1 MRELWIDF
9 GFFTAVDAH
18 LRQAPV
24 KGSGWCREHKAE
36 GCQIMEAGA
45 AALQRREWISIQLAL
60 LSHWIGPCAEATVL
74 APAEG
79 HARRRWPRARTG
91 RRGGSR
97 ERARR
102 RWRRP
107 RARRRQPRRGL
118 VGESMALRACS
129 YGCIRVFLALSLLLL
144 AVEFAA
150 YLQGWHLEEVALLL
164 AVDGL
169 FAASYVGWMRLRLNY
184 LAPPL

>member
-1 MRELWIDF
+1 MASLDRAPCCYPLSSNTIVPFLIEVILKGTYWTDQWSLLLF
-9 GFFTAVDAH
+9 MEDGVD
-18 LRQAPV
+18 
-24 KGSGWCREHKAE
+24 
-36 GCQIMEAGA
+36 M
-45 AALQRREWISIQLAL
+45 EWISIQLAL